1 MEQAEGLF
9 LVYPAPANLFK
20 TDVILTGNYTIF
32 HLALV
37 LRVKWLKKDVQPY
50 RQKRSI

>member
-1 MEQAEGLF
+1 MEQDEGLF
-9 LVYPAPANLFK
+9 LVYPAPAYLFK
-20 TDVILTGNYTIF
+20 TAFILTGNYTILL
-32 HLALV
+32 LALV